1 METLKKN
8 DVLVNRSQMV
18 IIARGHN
25 LFVSLSTIHR
35 WANERSFP
43 RPVGKGGKNLLYLR
57 EEYIKFLN
65 RRLEHIQQEY

>member
-1 METLKKN
+1 MKSRTEP
-8 DVLVNRSQMV
+8 DVFINRKQMV
-18 IIARGHN
+18 NIARGHN

-43 RPVGKGGKNLLYLR
+43 RPVGKGGKNLLYMR

-65 RRLEHIQQEY
+65 RRLEHIQQEH